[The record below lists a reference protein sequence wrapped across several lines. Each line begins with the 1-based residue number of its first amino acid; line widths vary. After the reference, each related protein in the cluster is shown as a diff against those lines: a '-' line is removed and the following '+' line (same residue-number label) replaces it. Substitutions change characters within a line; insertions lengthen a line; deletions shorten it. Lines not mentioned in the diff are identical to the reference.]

1 MRQVVFW
8 LHARLSNISK
18 RLARLR
24 HARAGAS
31 GPRPGDP
38 AMPLVLLIP
47 SRWARVR
54 DDLAEV
60 VEEADGGTTSAE
72 LEVGAAQRRPV
83 LHVAAEVGG
92 RTRHVVAEPPHTAA
106 LGLLV
111 LDTVLE
117 RAEEGVEG
125 CWRALVRGRE

>member
-18 RLARLR
+18 HLARWR

-31 GPRPGDP
+31 RPRPGDLE
-38 AMPLVLLIP
+38 MPLVLLIP

-60 VEEADGGTTSAE
+60 VEAVDCGATSAE
-72 LEVGAAQRRPV
+72 DEVGAAQHRPV
-83 LHVAAEVGG
+83 LRVAAEVGG
-92 RTRHVVAEPPHTAA
+92 RARHVVAEPPHTAA

-117 RAEEGVEG
+117 CAEEGV
-125 CWRALVRGRE
+125 